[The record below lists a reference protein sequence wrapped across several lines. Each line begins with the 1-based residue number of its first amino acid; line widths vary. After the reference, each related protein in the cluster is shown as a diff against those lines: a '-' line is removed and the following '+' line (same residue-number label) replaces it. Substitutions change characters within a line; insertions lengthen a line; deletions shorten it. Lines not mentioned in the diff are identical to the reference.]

1 MRALFS
7 LLVIAIAFGALYLT
21 ERLIKSNNPP
31 AITNEAIVAD
41 ILLINSKVYL
51 DEGSVERGKDRLD
64 KAIEKIEVLKMAYDE
79 ESIKH
84 IDIGLARLYEI
95 DEQLEG
101 KVINI
106 SLVNDAYI
114 LTLNALTY
122 AQIREAEL
130 YFKQDQYLKA
140 RKSLK
145 NALTHIRNAIKLTDD
160 AKVES
165 EVKIYTDIDE
175 IIENEQMEK
184 GVIII
189 MLEKMLDELE
199 NLEIQFS

>member
-7 LLVIAIAFGALYLT
+7 IIVISVAFGALFLT
-21 ERLIKSNNPP
+21 ERIIKSNNPP

-41 ILLINSKVYL
+41 ILLVNSKIYL
-51 DEGSVERGKDRLD
+51 DEGSVERGKEKLD
-64 KAIEKIEVLKMAYDE
+64 KAIEKIQLLKAAYDD

-84 IDIGLARLYEI
+84 IDIGIEKLMEI
-95 DEQLEG
+95 DQQLEG

-106 SLVNDAYI
+106 SLINDGYI
-114 LTLNALTY
+114 LMLNALTY

-130 YFKQDQYLKA
+130 YFEQDEYLNA

-145 NALTHIRNAIKLTDD
+145 YALTHIRNAIKLTDD
-160 AKVES
+160 AKLES
-165 EVKIYTDIDE
+165 EVRIYTEIDE
-175 IIENEQMEK
+175 IIENDKMEK
-184 GVIII
+184 EVIIF

-199 NLEIQFS
+199 NLEIQLS